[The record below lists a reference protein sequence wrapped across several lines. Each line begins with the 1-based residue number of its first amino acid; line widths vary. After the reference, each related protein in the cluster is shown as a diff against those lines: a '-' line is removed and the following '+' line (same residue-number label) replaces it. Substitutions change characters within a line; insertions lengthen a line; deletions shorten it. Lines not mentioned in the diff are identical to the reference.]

1 MGRMSKMAAT
11 CARLLRNTRGV
22 ALIEFAY
29 ATPVIMA
36 LGLYGLELSNFAL
49 ANLRA
54 SQIASNLADTAS
66 RIGENIPLANKQIR
80 ESDINDA
87 FQAVRLQS
95 GSLDISNR
103 GRIILSSLENR
114 SPSAGQTIRW
124 QRCLGKLNKI
134 STYGV
139 QGEGASVTTFLGM
152 GDPGEPLIAA
162 PAGSAVMFVEVFVD
176 YKPVVN
182 NRLMGPKTIHAKAA
196 FLVRDRRD
204 LTPANNPSNPAP
216 AATPATCNLF
226 NT

>member
-1 MGRMSKMAAT
+1 MRRLMKIAAK
-11 CARLLRNTRGV
+11 CARLLRDTRGV

-29 ATPVIMA
+29 ATPVIMTM
-36 LGLYGLELSNFAL
+36 GLYGLELSSFAL

-95 GSLDISNR
+95 GGIDIPNR
-103 GRIILSSLENR
+103 GRVILSSLESR

-124 QRCLGKLNKI
+124 QRCLGKKNEI
-134 STYGV
+134 SSYGV
-139 QGEGASVTTFLGM
+139 QGEGATVTTFLGM
-152 GDPGEPLIAA
+152 GDPGRLIAA
-162 PAGSAVMFVEVFVD
+162 PPGSAVMFVEVIVD
-176 YKPVVN
+176 YKPVVHD
-182 NRLMGPKTIHAKAA
+182 RLLGPKTIRAKAA

-204 LTPANNPSNPAP
+204 LAPANNPSNPAP

-226 NT
+226 NA